1 MSASSKQYD
10 VIIIGGGPAG
20 LSAGI
25 YAARARLATLLIE
38 RAAVGGQIINA
49 GMVENYPGYANGVSG
64 VDLTQAMHQQA
75 EKFGLETLYDEVI
88 GIEINGKQKVV
99 KTPQGDFLTKA
110 VIIAGGAER
119 QKLNVPGETAFTGK
133 GVSYCATCDG
143 AFFRDKAVAVIGGGN
158 AAVHE
163 ALELTKF
170 ASKVILVHRRN
181 ELRATKIMQEKLL
194 ANAKIQVLWD
204 TVVLEIL
211 GDKFVEK
218 LKLRNVKTAKETTL
232 DVSGVFV
239 SVGSQP
245 ATGYLKGLLNLDA
258 VGAIVTNDKLE
269 TNVPGIFAAGD
280 IRSGSIRQVVGATG
294 DGATAAI
301 NAGKYTSG

>member
-49 GMVENYPGYANGVSG
+49 GIVENYPGYANGVSG

>member
-1 MSASSKQYD
+1 MAAKNYD
-10 VIIIGGGPAG
+10 IIIIGGGPAG

-25 YAARARLATLLIE
+25 YAARARLATLMIE
-38 RAAVGGQIINA
+38 RGAVGGQIINA
-49 GMVENYPGYANGVSG
+49 GLVENYPGYTDGISG

-75 EKFGLETLYDEVI
+75 TKFGLETLYDEVI
-88 GIEINGKQKVV
+88 GIEVNGQQKVV
-99 KTPQGDFLTKA
+99 KTPQGDFLAKA

-119 QKLNVPGETAFTGK
+119 QKLNVPGEAAFSGK

-170 ASKVILVHRRN
+170 ASKVTLIHRRN

-194 ANAKIQVLWD
+194 ADPKVQVIWD

-211 GDKFVEK
+211 GAQFVEK
-218 LKLRNVKTAKETTL
+218 LKLRNVKTAKETLL

-245 ATGYLKGLLNLDA
+245 ATGYLQGVVALDG
-258 VGAIVTNDKLE
+258 VGAIITNENLE
-269 TNVPGIFAAGD
+269 TNVPGIYVAGD
-280 IRSGSIRQVVGATG
+280 IKSGSIRQVVGAAG

-301 NAGKYTSG
+301 NAGKYISG